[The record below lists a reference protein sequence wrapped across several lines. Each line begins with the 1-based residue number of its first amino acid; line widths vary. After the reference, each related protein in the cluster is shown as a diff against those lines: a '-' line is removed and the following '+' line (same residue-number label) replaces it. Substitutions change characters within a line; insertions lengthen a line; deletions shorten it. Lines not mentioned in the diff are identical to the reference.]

1 MIRESLSQWDY
12 VIAAYALAIP
22 AIAALLILGVNI
34 IAGFC
39 LGMITHGLSAADVVA
54 ELRFWR

>member
-22 AIAALLILGVNI
+22 AIGALLILSW
-34 IAGFC
+34 
-39 LGMITHGLSAADVVA
+39 LRMRKA
-54 ELRFWR
+54 EKAREEARRK

>member
-22 AIAALLILGVNI
+22 AIAALLILSW
-34 IAGFC
+34 
-39 LGMITHGLSAADVVA
+39 LRMRKA
-54 ELRFWR
+54 EKAREEARRK

>member
-22 AIAALLILGVNI
+22 AIAALLILSW
-34 IAGFC
+34 
-39 LGMITHGLSAADVVA
+39 LRMRKA
-54 ELRFWR
+54 ERAREESRRK